1 MKKENEETG
10 RARRRWQRVKP
21 ERVATVADLH
31 PSNTKVKV
39 TLYLDLD
46 VLNYFKM
53 RAAAQPNADRYQTQ
67 IANELRDI
75 MERE

>member
-10 RARRRWQRVKP
+10 SARRRLQRVKP

-31 PSNTKVKV
+31 PSNTKIKV
-39 TLYLDLD
+39 AIYLDLD
-46 VLNYFKM
+46 VLNCFKM
-53 RAAAQPNADRYQTQ
+53 RAAQPNADCYQMQ
-67 IANELRDI
+67 IANELRAI